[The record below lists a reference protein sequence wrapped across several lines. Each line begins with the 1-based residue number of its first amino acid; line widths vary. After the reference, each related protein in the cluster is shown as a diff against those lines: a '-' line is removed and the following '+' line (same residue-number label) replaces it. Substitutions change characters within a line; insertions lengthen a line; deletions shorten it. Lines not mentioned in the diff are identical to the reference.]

1 MLDIVTDRTYR
12 SERDCDVDCR
22 LLEESGL
29 LDVTSYCAS
38 AGLEAGAHAARH
50 YLVAGLAC
58 GSRAEPRIS
67 RAVSCIRITEAPD
80 SMGLRP

>member
-1 MLDIVTDRTYR
+1 MLDIVTDRTDR

-38 AGLEAGAHAARH
+38 ARLDRGAHAARH
-50 YLVAGLAC
+50 YLLMAGVPVS
-58 GSRAEPRIS
+58 SRAGVS
-67 RAVSCIRITEAPD
+67 RAVSCIPITEAPG
-80 SMGLRP
+80 SMGLRA